1 MNEDNSK
8 PENSRI
14 QNNKQNIIFHH
25 NPNSFF
31 YMSALANDEMPNKS
45 ECKNINPNYESND
58 WIEKCN
64 SINFPENSENCKKVA
79 YCKNFKRVEELYGKR
94 NDYSATGQ
102 LYLDNNEEYK
112 QTYNK
117 LISISV
123 GIVFFTYLTVKKI
136 FQ

>member
-8 PENSRI
+8 SENSRI
-14 QNNKQNIIFHH
+14 HNNKQNIIFHH

-31 YMSALANDEMPNKS
+31 YMSALANDEMPSKLDC
-45 ECKNINPNYESND
+45 ENINPNYESNE
-58 WIEKCN
+58 WIDKCN
-64 SINFPENSENCKKVA
+64 AIKFPENSETCKKVA
-79 YCKNFKRVEELYGKR
+79 FCKNFKRVEELYGKR

-112 QTYNK
+112 KTYNK
-117 LISISV
+117 LISLSA